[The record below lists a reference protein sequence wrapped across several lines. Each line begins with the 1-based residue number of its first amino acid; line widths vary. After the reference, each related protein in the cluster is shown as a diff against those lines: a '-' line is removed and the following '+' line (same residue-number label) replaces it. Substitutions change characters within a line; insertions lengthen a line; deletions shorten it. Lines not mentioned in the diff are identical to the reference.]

1 MQTYPAVPSNARSAA
16 GSPDPTNPMANIN
29 LEKLGKMLPTSNF
42 GAIIAICSVSFTCLV
57 SLCLCCRRCRK
68 RGRGETDRHH
78 LQRENSQYMENEVA
92 PIARKNVAN
101 KKTRKLPICNLK
113 LLIE

>member
-16 GSPDPTNPMANIN
+16 GSPDPSNPMANIN

-42 GAIIAICSVSFTCLV
+42 GAIIAVCSVSFTCLV

-68 RGRGETDRHH
+68 RGRGETDTFYKEGISITLKRRLHQQSRKM
-78 LQRENSQYMENEVA
+78 LQM
-92 PIARKNVAN
+92 
-101 KKTRKLPICNLK
+101 RKLKSCKSVTCNL
-113 LLIE
+113 